1 MLIGGAGGKSIYVD
15 GSFGDEY
22 HAFTGQGGGCV
33 WKNNISVTPGQS
45 IAVVV
50 GAEGAQKTA
59 VFPDSFTA
67 NNGGVSYFSSVAYLR
82 AHGGEGGSGIS
93 GAYGDGGGYGGTVHT
108 GGSGTSG
115 GFASTSETANIP
127 GGGGG
132 AGPLGNGGNASG
144 TGPES
149 GGALGAGNPGY
160 GCADYFPA
168 GANCGYAKIIWG
180 KNRSWPST
188 NIGDV

>member
-1 MLIGGAGGKSIYVD
+1 MMNLMYLALLGKKAVAGQIEYTSPGAHTFVVPHRVRTVSVMLIGGAGGKSIYVD

-115 GFASTSETANIP
+115 
-127 GGGGG
+127 
-132 AGPLGNGGNASG
+132 
-144 TGPES
+144 
-149 GGALGAGNPGY
+149 
-160 GCADYFPA
+160 
-168 GANCGYAKIIWG
+168 
-180 KNRSWPST
+180 
-188 NIGDV
+188 